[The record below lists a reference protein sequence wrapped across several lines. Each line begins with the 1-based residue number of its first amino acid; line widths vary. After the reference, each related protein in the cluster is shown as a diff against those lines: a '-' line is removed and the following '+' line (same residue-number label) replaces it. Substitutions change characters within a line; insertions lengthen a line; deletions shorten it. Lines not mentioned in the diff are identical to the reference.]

1 MGPDRH
7 RNLCGG
13 YLSFLAT
20 EIPFVSADRDT
31 KFIRRTRNP
40 KVPRGV
46 L

>member
-13 YLSFLAT
+13 YLSFPAT
-20 EIPFVSADRDT
+20 GIPFVPANRDT
-31 KFIRRTRNP
+31 KFIRRTREGSA
-40 KVPRGV
+40 GV